1 MDTISCGPGNDE
13 VTANRSDIIIDD
25 PGNDD
30 VCETVHLVGK
40 AKKAKAAKH
49 AEKAGKHRA
58 WTASP
63 AGGRADR

>member
-13 VTANRSDIIIDD
+13 VTANRSDIIVND
-25 PGNDD
+25 PSHDD

-40 AKKAKAAKH
+40 AKKPKSAKH
-49 AEKAGKHRA
+49 ADKAGKHRA

-63 AGGRADR
+63 AGGRAGR